1 MHFWKIVAR
10 KTEDEV
16 AQVKFFLVS
25 PPGQSRW
32 VYILENEHTKE
43 TIAASATSELKI
55 GTKIHVEDI
64 KRIS

>member
-1 MHFWKIVAR
+1 MHFWKIIA
-10 KTEDEV
+10 KKAENEV
-16 AQVKFFLVS
+16 GQVKFFLTS
-25 PPGQSRW
+25 PPGQTRW

-64 KRIS
+64 KPIS